1 MSASVMDHMIQ
12 YEKKPPG
19 GPDYHSVENAL
30 LMQVSLYV
38 IKNNFFANLIDLSE
52 LFTCVGIII
61 WILQLNF

>member
-30 LMQVSLYV
+30 LMQVS
-38 IKNNFFANLIDLSE
+38 E
-52 LFTCVGIII
+52 III
-61 WILQLNF
+61 KKK

>member
-30 LMQVSLYV
+30 LMQVSL
-38 IKNNFFANLIDLSE
+38 FFFNKKYLES
-52 LFTCVGIII
+52 
-61 WILQLNF
+61 

>member
-30 LMQVSLYV
+30 LMQVSFCFV
-38 IKNNFFANLIDLSE
+38 PLSNHFCQ
-52 LFTCVGIII
+52 LSSVLSSYII
-61 WILQLNF
+61 F